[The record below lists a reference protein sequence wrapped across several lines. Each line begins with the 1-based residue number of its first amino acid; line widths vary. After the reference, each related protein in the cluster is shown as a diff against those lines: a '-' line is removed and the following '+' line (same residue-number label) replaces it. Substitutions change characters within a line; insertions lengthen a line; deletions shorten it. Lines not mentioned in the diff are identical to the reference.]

1 MAHISREEVERI
13 AALARLSLSN
23 DEAERM
29 ATELDTI
36 LGYVETLAEVDTA
49 GIAPTSHVIPLPTP
63 LREDRGEASLDPEV
77 AMANAPER
85 EGTAFV
91 VPKVIEAEQEG

>member
-1 MAHISREEVERI
+1 MAHITREEVERI

-63 LREDRGEASLDPEV
+63 LREDRGGPSLDPEV
-77 AMANAPER
+77 AVANAPER

>member
-36 LGYVETLAEVDTA
+36 LGYVETLGEVDTA
-49 GIAPTSHVIPLPTP
+49 GIPPTSHVIPLPTP
-63 LREDRGEASLDPEV
+63 LREDRGGPSLDPEV
-77 AMANAPER
+77 ALANAPER

>member
-36 LGYVETLAEVDTA
+36 LGYVETLAKVDTA

-63 LREDRGEASLDPEV
+63 LREDRGGPSLDPEV
-77 AMANAPER
+77 AVANAPER

>member
-1 MAHISREEVERI
+1 MAPITREEIERI

-63 LREDRGEASLDPEV
+63 LREDRGGPSLVPEGAV
-77 AMANAPER
+77 ANAPER

>member
-63 LREDRGEASLDPEV
+63 LREDRGGPSLDPEV
-77 AMANAPER
+77 AVGNAPER

>member
-36 LGYVETLAEVDTA
+36 LGYVETLAEVDTE

-63 LREDRGEASLDPEV
+63 LREDRGGPSLDPEV
-77 AMANAPER
+77 ALANAPER

>member
-1 MAHISREEVERI
+1 MAHITREEIERI

-29 ATELDTI
+29 ATELGTI
-36 LGYVETLAEVDTA
+36 LGYVETLAKVDTA

-63 LREDRGEASLDPEV
+63 LREDRGGPSLDPEL
-77 AMANAPER
+77 ALANAPER